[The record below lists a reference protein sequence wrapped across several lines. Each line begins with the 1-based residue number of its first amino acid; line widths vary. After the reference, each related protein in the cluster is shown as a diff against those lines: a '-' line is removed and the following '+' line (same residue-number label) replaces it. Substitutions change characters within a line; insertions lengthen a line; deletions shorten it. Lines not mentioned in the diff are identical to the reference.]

1 MVALVVPDV
10 TNPYFFGIVR
20 GTAARLRADGYVHVL
35 VDAEESV
42 EAEERALR
50 ALRPTVD
57 GAVLA
62 ASRLDDDRLTS
73 WSHEF
78 PMVTVNRPVP
88 DQSGVLVDTAG
99 GTGQA
104 LAHLASLGHR
114 RVAYA
119 GGPRASWSD
128 RRRRA
133 VLRTAAKRL
142 DVEVIAI
149 GPYVPRRE
157 DGAAAADAA
166 LHEGVTAVLAFDDL
180 LAFGILDRL
189 AERGVDVPGA
199 MSVVG
204 CDDVFGADLVRPG
217 LTTIAAPLERAG
229 PRGRRPPAGPPGPH
243 PPGRHGDRRAAHPPG
258 DPRLHRHGPA
268 ARRALNACSLAPTRS
283 GRSSCGRRCP
293 AAGRLRPGPTG
304 ASTVARCAITATDLL
319 HLRRAV
325 ELAREALD
333 DGDEPYGSVL
343 VDAAGQVRFEDRN
356 RVKDGDET
364 RHPEFEIARWSAN
377 HLTPDERAA
386 VDRLHVRRALPD
398 VRRGPRLGRP
408 GPDRV
413 RDVVRAD
420 RRLAGGVGR
429 PRRARSQRS
438 RSPTVAPGIPV
449 EGPVPA
455 LADEVRDLQR
465 RRFGR

>member
-1 MVALVVPDV
+1 MTRPPTLRDVAAASGVAISTASRALTKPGRVNERTATRVREAARQLGYAPSPTGRALSSGRTRMVALVVPDV

-229 PRGRRPPAGPPGPH
+229 H
-243 PPGRHGDRRAAHPPG
+243 AA
-258 DPRLHRHGPA
+258 A
-268 ARRALNACSLAPTRS
+268 
-283 GRSSCGRRCP
+283 
-293 AAGRLRPGPTG
+293 
-304 ASTVARCAITATDLL
+304 DLL
-319 HLRRAV
+319 LARLDPTHPGGTVTV
-325 ELAREALD
+325 ELPTHLVIR
-333 DGDEPYGSVL
+333 GSTGTAPL
-343 VDAAGQVRFEDRN
+343 R
-356 RVKDGDET
+356 
-364 RHPEFEIARWSAN
+364 
-377 HLTPDERAA
+377 
-386 VDRLHVRRALPD
+386 
-398 VRRGPRLGRP
+398 
-408 GPDRV
+408 
-413 RDVVRAD
+413 VVR
-420 RRLAGGVGR
+420 
-429 PRRARSQRS
+429 
-438 RSPTVAPGIPV
+438 
-449 EGPVPA
+449 
-455 LADEVRDLQR
+455 
-465 RRFGR
+465 

>member
-1 MVALVVPDV
+1 MTRPPTLRDVAAASGVAISTASRALTKPGRVNERTAVRVREAARQLGYAPSATGRALSSGRTRMVALLVPDV

-62 ASRLDDDRLTS
+62 ASRLDDDRLTA

-119 GGPRASWSD
+119 AGPRASWSD

-142 DVEVIAI
+142 GVDVVFL
-149 GPYVPRRE
+149 GPFVPRRE
-157 DGAAAADAA
+157 DGAAAADAC
-166 LHEGVTAVLAFDDL
+166 LHADVTAVLAFDDL

-189 AERGVDVPGA
+189 AERGIDVPGA

-229 PRGRRPPAGPPGPH
+229 H
-243 PPGRHGDRRAAHPPG
+243 AAA
-258 DPRLHRHGPA
+258 DL
-268 ARRALNACSLAPTRS
+268 LL
-283 GRSSCGRRCP
+283 
-293 AAGRLRPGPTG
+293 GRLDPTHPGG
-304 ASTVARCAITATDLL
+304 TVT
-319 HLRRAV
+319 V
-325 ELAREALD
+325 EL
-333 DGDEPYGSVL
+333 P
-343 VDAAGQVRFEDRN
+343 
-356 RVKDGDET
+356 T
-364 RHPEFEIARWSAN
+364 
-377 HLTPDERAA
+377 HL
-386 VDRLHVRRALPD
+386 
-398 VRRGPRLGRP
+398 
-408 GPDRV
+408 
-413 RDVVRAD
+413 VVR
-420 RRLAGGVGR
+420 GSTG
-429 PRRARSQRS
+429 
-438 RSPTVAPGIPV
+438 TAPLRV
-449 EGPVPA
+449 
-455 LADEVRDLQR
+455 VR
-465 RRFGR
+465 